1 MAEKEVYFGSL
12 GPYLYDDADTY
23 EDGENF
29 RGVRVAQ
36 ILVDDEATGD
46 GEVVRYQDVSQA
58 SSETDSQVE
67 SNVLIMSEVE
77 SKVDSNVLILSEANS
92 VVDSNT
98 QLVSEAESGVTS
110 NSLLL
115 SGTESRADSGD
126 TRVSTLESKVDS
138 AHP

>member
-12 GPYLYDDADTY
+12 GPFLYDDIDTY
-23 EDGENF
+23 EDGKNL

-67 SNVLIMSEVE
+67 SNVLVLGEVE
-77 SKVDSNVLILSEANS
+77 SKVDSNVLILSG
-92 VVDSNT
+92 
-98 QLVSEAESGVTS
+98 AESGVTS

-115 SGTESRADSGD
+115 SGTESKVDSGD
-126 TRVSTLESKVDS
+126 TRVSTLESRVDS